1 MDCPRVG
8 YPDFLAAVKHVLHED
23 HFISMFDQEDKVVQM
38 YETMMT
44 RHSTMLVGPTGGG
57 KTVVMNA
64 LIKAQTHMGLPTKC
78 QVVNPKACSVVELY
92 GCLDMQTRDWVDGLF
107 SNIFREMNRPIER
120 DVIHLRNDFE
130 LMAIIVL
137 QFFILGTTLCL
148 F

>member
-1 MDCPRVG
+1 
-8 YPDFLAAVKHVLHED
+8 
-23 HFISMFDQEDKVVQM
+23 MFDQEDKVVQM

-137 QFFILGTTLCL
+137 HFFYFRNDIMFVLMAMLMHCGLRI
-148 F
+148 